1 MTNNNQVVLS
11 DRQQKLRNYHA
22 RKIAEKNKKA
32 AVDQQ
37 QQPTTVATV
46 GQENYNGG
54 TSKSNGMPSINHR
67 DIIKPT
73 NTSSSGSKLFI
84 GKSSSSIKSSGGSA
98 DNKKMSSTQKAI
110 FMAKRTKKKMSPTS
124 SSASNT
130 TNVNTTNIN
139 KTTVNSAT
147 NKSKSAAHSGEEPPA
162 TPHRAIHPFSGTPTK
177 NQLSFNIND
186 IIYLDFNNLSSNGW
200 VWGYMIKAG
209 ELGGGV
215 VKEGKVGG
223 MGKESEEDR
232 EYGWCPLSY
241 LVEVKS
247 GDDNGRDAV
256 IHKKEEVRRQE
267 EVKSSANIV
276 KTKEAPSTEGSK
288 TTTADSKETAKKE
301 TTTSSSSTTTTRTT
315 NTTNNT
321 TSNIKSKDDKMKQLF
336 AARRRKAQIEMKN
349 MPLIL
354 NSSTVSDAG
363 ASTIGGDS
371 VASSSYSGGEGTNS
385 IDDTISLCGSV
396 KTLGSSVMDSVEG
409 SSSKD
414 GNASCDFNS
423 STAKSVGSAKPP
435 KSTYSSRR
443 ALDRYLGKKSS
454 SSRGKNNKSG
464 GGGSVGSSTSTKDTK
479 STLDGND
486 DDDEDI
492 STLGSTSMDS
502 MDNSHTALSS
512 SSRGGAGAG
521 SGTILSPVREE
532 TFFHNSG
539 GGGVSSSDLLA
550 RSSSVSTVLIDN
562 TSSATGGSVK
572 DDIATSMIDEE
583 EDGTKAVENETSITG
598 QQHLGES
605 MDDSSNNGIL
615 RDRAYSKEDTNA
627 NDEHNEEQPPEKSV
641 RFHLSPLEKMQ
652 REKEREK
659 AQCSP
664 PRVGALTLEND
675 DGNTKDSEEVSQQ
688 LEVCDDAE
696 NDSSHVF
703 ESTTTAAHDMVEED
717 VEFTKFMAALRKE
730 VAGDHK
736 EVSLMLVPNLI
747 TVSVCKY
754 NVFLT
759 PYTLPHTTTSA
770 MVWISIYSG
779 TITLRTSST

>member
-1 MTNNNQVVLS
+1 
-11 DRQQKLRNYHA
+11 
-22 RKIAEKNKKA
+22 
-32 AVDQQ
+32 
-37 QQPTTVATV
+37 
-46 GQENYNGG
+46 
-54 TSKSNGMPSINHR
+54 
-67 DIIKPT
+67 
-73 NTSSSGSKLFI
+73 
-84 GKSSSSIKSSGGSA
+84 
-98 DNKKMSSTQKAI
+98 
-110 FMAKRTKKKMSPTS
+110 
-124 SSASNT
+124 
-130 TNVNTTNIN
+130 
-139 KTTVNSAT
+139 
-147 NKSKSAAHSGEEPPA
+147 
-162 TPHRAIHPFSGTPTK
+162 
-177 NQLSFNIND
+177 
-186 IIYLDFNNLSSNGW
+186 
-200 VWGYMIKAG
+200 
-209 ELGGGV
+209 
-215 VKEGKVGG
+215 
-223 MGKESEEDR
+223 
-232 EYGWCPLSY
+232 
-241 LVEVKS
+241 
-247 GDDNGRDAV
+247 
-256 IHKKEEVRRQE
+256 
-267 EVKSSANIV
+267 
-276 KTKEAPSTEGSK
+276 
-288 TTTADSKETAKKE
+288 
-301 TTTSSSSTTTTRTT
+301 
-315 NTTNNT
+315 
-321 TSNIKSKDDKMKQLF
+321 MKQLF